1 MYFIILQIILF
12 CIKSRSLLKQGEYE
26 QDVVESVRTIC
37 GFDAARNDWRLPTQA
52 LRMGFWLKT
61 CASILHTEAL
71 AACDSERE
79 KQAEDF
85 LTLYRKEWSDEVAF
99 RARRVIRERKL
110 NKPQPLPL
118 TEDLQQLQAYLKR
131 RATACI
137 DMLRKQPSNVS
148 AYQELSQ
155 VALCQ
160 TVLFN
165 RRR

>member
-1 MYFIILQIILF
+1 
-12 CIKSRSLLKQGEYE
+12 
-26 QDVVESVRTIC
+26 VRTIC

-137 DMLRKQPSNVS
+137 DMLRNNPATSVPTRNS
-148 AYQELSQ
+148 ARWRS
-155 VALCQ
+155 ARLCCS
-160 TVLFN
+160 TGAGNWCDKILEI
-165 RRR
+165 